1 MLDAADTPVFA
12 PATMQRSHGA
22 GTLAVKHSDG
32 RSRIDRLHQSGNAK
46 IRIPRTHGHAL
57 EAVLIN
63 TSGGITGGDT
73 LKWSLDAGSHTHTIV
88 TTQACERIYR
98 STGETGMQQADI
110 RLGDGSSLFW
120 LPQETILFDRG
131 LFRRELDVTLSGN
144 ACFLGLEIL
153 VLGREAMGETVNEGH
168 FHDRWR
174 IRRDGDLVHADD
186 LRFEIA
192 PENDMGGP
200 ARLGNNRA
208 IATLVSVTPED
219 AESLDLKVTAVRTL
233 LRDTEGGASRI
244 GEDGKGKLVVRIAAP
259 TSYLLRKQLI
269 PIIGLFLG
277 DHAMPKVW
285 NL

>member
-1 MLDAADTPVFA
+1 MLDAADTPVLA

-22 GTLAVKHSDG
+22 GALAVKRSGG

-46 IRIPRTHGHAL
+46 IRIPRTHGQAL

-73 LKWSLDAGSHTHTIV
+73 LKWSLDAGSGTQTIV

-98 STGETGMQQADI
+98 STGDTGLQQADI

-120 LPQETILFDRG
+120 LPQETILFDHGR
-131 LFRRELDVTLSGN
+131 FRRELDVNLSGN
-144 ACFLGLEIL
+144 ARFLGLEML
-153 VLGREAMGETVNEGH
+153 VLGREAMGETVDEGN

-186 LRFEIA
+186 LRFDIA
-192 PENDMGGP
+192 PANDMKG
-200 ARLGNNRA
+200 AALLGRNRA

-233 LRDTEGGASRI
+233 LRETEGGASRI

-259 TSYLLRKQLI
+259 SSYQLRKRLI
-269 PIIGLFLG
+269 PIIRLFLG

>member
-1 MLDAADTPVFA
+1 MLDATDTPVVA

-22 GTLAVKHSDG
+22 GTLAVKHSGG
-32 RSRIDRLHQSGNAK
+32 RSRIDRMYQSGNAK

-131 LFRRELDVTLSGN
+131 RFRRELDVTLSGN

-153 VLGREAMGETVNEGH
+153 VLGREAMGETVDEGRQQWVEIRVRLLTMGNRT
-168 FHDRWR
+168 FRRGHDPHVVGEERVV
-174 IRRDGDLVHADD
+174 D
-186 LRFEIA
+186 
-192 PENDMGGP
+192 
-200 ARLGNNRA
+200 
-208 IATLVSVTPED
+208 
-219 AESLDLKVTAVRTL
+219 LDL
-233 LRDTEGGASRI
+233 
-244 GEDGKGKLVVRIAAP
+244 GKPGTV
-259 TSYLLRKQLI
+259 Q
-269 PIIGLFLG
+269 
-277 DHAMPKVW
+277 
-285 NL
+285 